1 MVTEALFVLAAPG
14 SALAWP
20 APVLPGLG
28 LAGPAMPAEGDAP
41 GSVPAPL
48 AG

>member
-28 LAGPAMPAEGDAP
+28 LAGPATPAEGDA